1 MRSAWRIVQ
10 RKYAEDAFS
19 GEGRAK
25 YGGRG
30 IHTLDDFA
38 KSLNDGV
45 AQPGQQPGTTD
56 IIRRGR
62 TKVVLNAA
70 REFVTYAHLRTG
82 EA

>member
-1 MRSAWRIVQ
+1 MAE

-19 GEGRAK
+19 GEGSAK

-30 IHTLDDFA
+30 IHTSDDFA
-38 KSLNDGV
+38 KSLNDRI

-70 REFVTYAHLRTG
+70 REFLTYTHLRTG